1 MIVALAG
8 GVGGAKLADGLAA
21 VLGGD
26 LSVVVNTGDDFE
38 HFGLAVSPDLDT
50 VMYTLAGIAAPETGW
65 GISGETWNFLDLATR
80 LGGPA
85 WFRIGDRDLATH
97 VLRSERLRR
106 GERLTLITADPL
118 PRSKRRR
125 ARSCKGSPTTNNGA
139 RDGLRWWEMRH
150 SSCDR
155 IRGWEL
161 RRLRQTRSRC
171 ESTSH
176 RRRSATHSG
185 VTGKNEYKRVQ
196 PSPPLAANWVRI
208 SCEPL
213 GGRRDSEF
221 GRSG

>member
-50 VMYTLAGIAAPETGW
+50 IMYTLAGIANPETGW

-125 ARSCKGSPTTNNGA
+125 ARSCKGSPTTKRSSRRIALVGDA
-139 RDGLRWWEMRH
+139 AFVVRPHTGMGIAKAAADAIALRKH
-150 SSCDR
+150 LSSAPLGDAL
-155 IRGWEL
+155 RGY
-161 RRLRQTRSRC
+161 RQ
-171 ESTSH
+171 E
-176 RRRSATHSG
+176 
-185 VTGKNEYKRVQ
+185 RVQ
-196 PSPPLAANWVRI
+196 AGTAIAASGR
-208 SCEPL
+208 EL
-213 GGRRDSEF
+213 GAHLM
-221 GRSG
+221 